1 MSSNREGFVVFVG
14 RDKEDRQI
22 EVTRRGLGVARG
34 HVINQMARRGA
45 TGDVW
50 VYYYKGDDAPTHYK
64 RVRCGI

>member
-1 MSSNREGFVVFVG
+1 MSNREGFVVFIG
-14 RDKEDRQI
+14 RDQEDRQI

-34 HVINQMARRGA
+34 PVINQMARLGA

-50 VYYYKGDDAPTHYK
+50 AYYYKGYGAMTHYK